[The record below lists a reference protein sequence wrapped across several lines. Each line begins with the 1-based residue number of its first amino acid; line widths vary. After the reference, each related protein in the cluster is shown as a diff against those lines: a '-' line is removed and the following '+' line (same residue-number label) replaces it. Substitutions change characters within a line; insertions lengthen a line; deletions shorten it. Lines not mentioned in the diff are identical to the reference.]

1 MPKSRRPR
9 AANQRKRRVAVK
21 YNDDELTTVQCA
33 AARNGLAVA
42 AYLGR
47 AGIDAATGTAVPASR
62 MQLDALEALQDAT
75 EQTRMAGRL
84 LNQAVARLNST
95 GTAGPE
101 LRSYAEKVARTVK
114 VLENAA
120 IAVARKIL

>member
-9 AANQRKRRVAVK
+9 AASQRKRRVAVK

-47 AGIDAATGTAVPASR
+47 AGIDAATGTAIPASR
-62 MQLDALEALQDAT
+62 VQLDTLKSFQDAT
-75 EQTRMAGRL
+75 EQVRMAGRL
-84 LNQAVARLNST
+84 FNQVVARLNAT

-101 LRSYAEKVARTVK
+101 LRRYADNLARTVRA
-114 VLENAA
+114 LENVSLAA
-120 IAVARKIL
+120 AKKIL